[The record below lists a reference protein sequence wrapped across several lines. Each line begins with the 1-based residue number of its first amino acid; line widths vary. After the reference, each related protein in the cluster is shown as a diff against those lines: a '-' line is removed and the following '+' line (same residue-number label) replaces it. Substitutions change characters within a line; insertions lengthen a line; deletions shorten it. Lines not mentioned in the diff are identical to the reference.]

1 MADVR
6 VICAIGRSGQL
17 GLDGG
22 MPWEGRPERVYTEDV
37 ERFFEITRGHV
48 VIAGPRTIA
57 SFPDFAHC
65 GRTLVE
71 IRSSDDPEE
80 VLSRFPGRVVYVG
93 GGPAVWDV
101 YARFVRHW
109 DINTLPYDGEA
120 DTWFDPAWLLAAGT
134 RSRPPG

>member
-1 MADVR
+1 MVDVR

-22 MPWEGRPERVYTEDV
+22 MPWEDRRERAFVEDV

-48 VIAGPRTIA
+48 MVAGPKTVA
-57 SFPDFAHC
+57 SFPDFAHHD
-65 GRTLVE
+65 RTIVA
-71 IRSSDDPEE
+71 IRSTDDPEA
-80 VLSRFPGRVVYVG
+80 VLSRFEGRVVYVG
-93 GGPAVWDV
+93 GGPSVWTA

-120 DTWFDPAWLLAAGT
+120 DTWFDPAWLLAGGSV
-134 RSRPPG
+134 SRR